1 MKHLRG
7 RFSALFFPLIAVQL
21 LASGYALGQGQ
32 ASQTAASPR
41 GQSEGPGST
50 IFGNYCEQCHG
61 KVEGAPTPATL
72 KTMTPE
78 HIYLALSQGDMVQM
92 AKDLTDLQKRQIAE
106 WVGGRMMGSQES
118 GDARKMPNR
127 CPANS
132 SLHDLTSK
140 GSWNGWSPGL
150 NDARFQDGKDANMTA
165 AKVARLKV
173 KWAFGFPGASET
185 YAQPTIVDGKI
196 FVSSDA
202 GYVYSLDAETGCVHW
217 SFDVGAGVRSPVV
230 VGQLKAGTAQYAAF
244 LGDIRGNVYALD
256 ASTGQLIWKIR
267 VDQHELSRITAGL
280 VLYKGRLFVPVTSL
294 EEPESSS
301 YNYLCCT
308 FRGMVAALDSSTG
321 KQIWKTYTIPQPAT
335 KQVSAKGVAYMGP
348 AGVGV
353 WGAVSIDTKRN
364 ALYFGTGNTFAGP
377 DVGASDAVMALDV
390 DTGRLL
396 WSKQDE
402 PDDIWH
408 TGCPQGPSPPGF
420 APKPARRPTQPGAG
434 APTRPAQAA
443 MPATYWCADPEGPD
457 FDIASGAMI
466 ADLRNGRNLVIAG
479 SKSGMVWA
487 HDPDAKGSVVWRA
500 DSARGQIVFGGALE
514 DDLAY
519 FNFRNGGVAALRVS
533 DGVEQWY
540 TPIEPSESMSTHGG
554 FSAAVTA
561 IPGVI
566 FAAGLDG
573 TVHALNAFN
582 GNPIWQFDTAKE
594 FQTVN
599 GVTAHGG
606 SIGSASVVVANGMLF
621 VTSGF
626 TGFQNGVPGNLLLAF
641 SEQP

>member
-1 MKHLRG
+1 MKNLRNG
-7 RFSALFFPLIAVQL
+7 IVTTL
-21 LASGYALGQGQ
+21 LAALLLTTGYALQQAGQ
-32 ASQTAASPR
+32 APGTVASPR

-50 IFGNYCEQCHG
+50 IFGNQCEQCHG
-61 KVEGAPTPATL
+61 KIESAPTPATL
-72 KTMTPE
+72 KKMTPE
-78 HIYLALSQGDMVQM
+78 RIYFALTQGDMVQM

-106 WVGGRMMGSQES
+106 WVGGRMLGSQES
-118 GDARKMPNR
+118 GDASKMPNR
-127 CPANS
+127 CPANPPMRN
-132 SLHDLTSK
+132 LTST

-150 NDARFQDGKDANMTA
+150 NNARFQDGKDANMTA
-165 AKVARLKV
+165 AKVSRLKV

-185 YAQPTIVDGKI
+185 YEQPTIVDGRV

-202 GYVYSLDAETGCVHW
+202 GYVYSLDADTGCVHW
-217 SFDVGAGVRSPVV
+217 SYDVGSGVRSAIVI
-230 VGQLKAGTAQYAAF
+230 GQLKSEPAQYAAF
-244 LGDIRGNVYALD
+244 FGDIRGNVYAID
-256 ASTGQLIWKIR
+256 AATGMLIWKVLI
-267 VDQHELSRITAGL
+267 DPQQLSRITAGI
-280 VLYKGRLFVPVTSL
+280 VLYKGRLFVPVASL

-308 FRGMVAALDSSTG
+308 FRGMVAALDAATG
-321 KQIWKTYTIPQPAT
+321 KQIWKTYTIPHVAT
-335 KQVSAKGVAYMGP
+335 KQVDAKGVAYMGP
-348 AGVGV
+348 AGAGV
-353 WGAVSIDTKRN
+353 WGAVSIDTQRN
-364 ALYFGTGNTFAGP
+364 ALYLGTGNTFAGP

-390 DTGRLL
+390 DSGKLL
-396 WSKQDE
+396 WSVQDE
-402 PDDIWH
+402 PGDIWH

-420 APKPARRPTQPGAG
+420 APKPAFAPRPGAATPA
-434 APTRPAQAA
+434 APRPA

-457 FDIASGAMI
+457 FDIASGPMI
-466 ADLRNGRNLVIAG
+466 ADPSNGHSLVIVG
-479 SKSGMVWA
+479 SKSGMAWG
-487 HDPDAKGSVVWRA
+487 HDPDAKGSVVWRQ

-514 DDLAY
+514 EGMAY

-533 DGVEQWY
+533 DGVEKWY
-540 TPIEPSESMSTHGG
+540 TPIAPQESMSTHAG

-582 GNPIWQFDTAKE
+582 GNPIWQFDTAKD

-606 SIGSASVVVANGMLF
+606 SIGSAGVTVANGMLF

-641 SEQP
+641 SEQ